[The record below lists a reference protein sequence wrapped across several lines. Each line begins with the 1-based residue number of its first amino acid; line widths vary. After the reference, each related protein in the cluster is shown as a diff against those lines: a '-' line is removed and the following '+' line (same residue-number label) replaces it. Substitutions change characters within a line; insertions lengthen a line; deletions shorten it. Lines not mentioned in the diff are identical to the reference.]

1 MLRNQH
7 LTTKL
12 QTDLWQSRN
21 CNHIQFKKKKK
32 KISKMY
38 EWRSWKIHKDISDCS
53 KISQTTLYWKKIIL
67 YSSYSI
73 PCRNGREPWSLR
85 YCQYHGSPGLVY
97 TSWCSAWVLP
107 SCYRSELDLYRAEA
121 VSSGAFLPPL
131 HLLDGL
137 CLACKL
143 PINKCNIHEH
153 HLQHRTANLTM

>member
-21 CNHIQFKKKKK
+21 CNHIQFKKKIKK
-32 KISKMY
+32 DFKNVWMKKLENPRGHIRLFKNISK
-38 EWRSWKIHKDISDCS
+38 
-53 KISQTTLYWKKIIL
+53 TTLYWKKIIL
-67 YSSYSI
+67 YSSFNI

-107 SCYRSELDLYRAEA
+107 SCYRSELSLYRAEA

-143 PINKCNIHEH
+143 PINKCTHSW
-153 HLQHRTANLTM
+153 TSFVASDS

>member
-1 MLRNQH
+1 MLWNQH

-21 CNHIQFKKKKK
+21 CNHIQFKKKI
-32 KISKMY
+32 KIQKCMN
-38 EWRSWKIHKDISDCS
+38 EEVHEDISDCS
-53 KISQTTLYWKKIIL
+53 KISQKPLYIEKKKIL

-97 TSWCSAWVLP
+97 TNWCSAWVLP
-107 SCYRSELDLYRAEA
+107 SCYRSGLGLYRAEA
-121 VSSGAFLPPL
+121 VSSGAFLPPP
-131 HLLDGL
+131 HLLGGL

-153 HLQHRTANLTM
+153 HLHHQTANLTM